1 MWAYPEMVLL
11 GSTSVEEVEEVTVE
25 VTTSGSAANADVH
38 TAREST
44 TATKSAK
51 KFFHHILLTVL

>member
-25 VTTSGSAANADVH
+25 VMTSGSAANADVH

-44 TATKSAK
+44 TATKVQRS
-51 KFFHHILLTVL
+51 FFIISS